1 MKKVEKYEANLKDV
15 SVINM
20 TRQNVHGVIYGSF
33 DARYLITTRIGNN
46 GTLLRGIVF
55 LPG

>member
-33 DARYLITTRIGNN
+33 DAGYLITTRIGNN